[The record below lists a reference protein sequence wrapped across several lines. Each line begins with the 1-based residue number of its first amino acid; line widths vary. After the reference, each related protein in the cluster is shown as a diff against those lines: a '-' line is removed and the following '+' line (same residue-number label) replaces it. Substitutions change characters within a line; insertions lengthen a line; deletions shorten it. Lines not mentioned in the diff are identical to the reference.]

1 MSTTY
6 TVSVTRDGEWW
17 MVAVPE
23 LDALTQARRLGD
35 VDTAAR
41 ELVALETGT
50 ALDEVSI
57 DVHVEL
63 TAGDGDLT
71 ARVADLRARRER
83 IEVEEAKVRDDT
95 ATFARELAAA
105 RVPVRDIATLLGV
118 TFHRVSR
125 LVNT

>member
-17 MVAVPE
+17 MVAVRE

-41 ELVALETGT
+41 ELVLLETGT

-57 DVHVEL
+57 DMHVEL

-83 IEVEEAKVRDDT
+83 IEAEEAAVRADT
-95 ATFARELAAA
+95 AAFARELAAA

-118 TFHRVSR
+118 QCGFGKAGG
-125 LVNT
+125 

>member
-50 ALDEVSI
+50 AVDEVSI
-57 DVHVEL
+57 DVHV
-63 TAGDGDLT
+63 
-71 ARVADLRARRER
+71 
-83 IEVEEAKVRDDT
+83 
-95 ATFARELAAA
+95 ELAAA

-125 LVNT
+125 LVDT

>member
-6 TVSVTRDGEWW
+6 TVSVTRDGKWW

-63 TAGDGDLT
+63 AAGDGDLT
-71 ARVADLRARRER
+71 ARVADIRARRDR
-83 IEVEEAKVRDDT
+83 IEAEEAKVRADT
-95 ATFARELAAA
+95 AAFARELAAA
-105 RVPVRDIATLLGV
+105 QVPVRDIGTLLGV
-118 TFHRVSR
+118 SFQRVSQ

>member
-1 MSTTY
+1 
-6 TVSVTRDGEWW
+6 

-63 TAGDGDLT
+63 AAGDGDLT
-71 ARVADLRARRER
+71 ARVADIRARRDRLEA
-83 IEVEEAKVRDDT
+83 EEAKVRADT
-95 ATFARELAAA
+95 AAFARELAAA
-105 RVPVRDIATLLGV
+105 QVPVRDIGTLLGV
-118 TFHRVSR
+118 TFQRVSQ

>member
-6 TVSVTRDGEWW
+6 TVSVTRDGKWW

-63 TAGDGDLT
+63 AAGDGDLT
-71 ARVADLRARRER
+71 ARVADIRARRDR
-83 IEVEEAKVRDDT
+83 IEAEEAKVRADRPSLHDP
-95 ATFARELAAA
+95 R
-105 RVPVRDIATLLGV
+105 
-118 TFHRVSR
+118 
-125 LVNT
+125 

>member
-105 RVPVRDIATLLGV
+105 RVPFRDIATLLGV

>member
-6 TVSVTRDGEWW
+6 EVSVTRDGKWW

-23 LDALTQARRLGD
+23 LGSLTQARRLVD
-35 VDTAAR
+35 VDAAAR

-57 DVHVEL
+57 DTRVEL
-63 TAGDGDLT
+63 AAGDGDLT
-71 ARVADLRARRER
+71 KRVADIRARRER
-83 IEVEEAKVRDDT
+83 IDAEDAEVRADT
-95 ATFARELAAA
+95 AAFARELAAA
-105 RVPVRDIATLLGV
+105 QVPVRDIGALLGV
-118 TFHRVSR
+118 TFQRVSQ